1 MPPPQPI
8 LRIAVPSP
16 LRRSFD
22 YLPPPRLDTHLLQP
36 GQRLRVPFGR
46 SHVVG
51 VLLELAGKTDFDPG
65 RLKAATELLDTEPA
79 VSPEIMALARWA
91 AHYYHH
97 PVGEVM
103 ATVLPV
109 LLRHGEPAK
118 AHGLRRWRLTTAGKT
133 LNPES
138 LKRAPRQAAMHARL
152 LNHPDGL
159 GRDALGTEPGSWAAA
174 LKAMVDKGWVETLE
188 QPQLTMPAPD
198 RETPPALNAAQE
210 EAVAAVTAELHQ
222 FQPFLLHGVTGS
234 GKTEVYLHLI
244 EQVIAQDRQTLV
256 LVPEIGLTPQLVER
270 FRRRLGV
277 PLAVLHSA
285 LTDRERLNAWIAAR
299 DGDAPVVI
307 GTRSAVFT
315 PMARPGLCIV
325 DEEHDLSFKQHEGFR
340 YSARDLAL
348 IRARSA
354 GMPVLL
360 GSATP
365 SLESLHNA
373 RQGRYRLLS
382 LPERAGTARH
392 PHMQLA
398 DMRGQYLEDGLSQ
411 TLLKRMDEHL
421 QRGHQVLLFL
431 NRRGFAP
438 TLLCHDCGWVGEC
451 ERCDAHLTLHQG
463 QRRLRCHHCGAERP
477 LPDTC
482 PACGSV
488 DLRAIGQ
495 GTERMETALQRHF
508 PDVGIVRI
516 DRDSTRRKGAMEAKL
531 KRVHSGD
538 ARILIGTQMLAKGH
552 DFPDVT
558 LVGVVDTDQGLFSAD
573 FRAPERLAQLV
584 LQVAGRAG
592 RADKPGEV
600 LIQTHHPDNR
610 LLQQLVGQDYL
621 AFAEAALA
629 ERRDAG
635 LPPFSSLAL
644 LRAEAP
650 AREAPMRFL
659 EDAAALATDAGVAGV
674 ELFGPVSAPM
684 ERRQGRY
691 RAQLLLQA
699 AARADLHRLLGPW
712 TPQLEQLKSAR
723 KVRWSLDV
731 DPLDMM

>member
-1 MPPPQPI
+1 MPPAKSI
-8 LRIAVPSP
+8 LRVAIPSP
-16 LRRSFD
+16 LRRRFD
-22 YLPPPRLDTHLLQP
+22 YLPPHDVDPGDLIP

-46 SHVVG
+46 NRSVG
-51 VLLELAGKTDFDPG
+51 VLLEVVTETDIDPK
-65 RLKAATELLDTEPA
+65 RLKPAAELLDPQPA
-79 VSPEIMALARWA
+79 LSADILELARWA
-91 AHYYHH
+91 AQYYHH
-97 PVGEVM
+97 PIGEVL
-103 ATVLPV
+103 ATALPV
-109 LLRHGEPAK
+109 LLRHGEPIRAQ
-118 AHGLRRWRLTTAGKT
+118 GVRRWRLSAAGRG
-133 LNPES
+133 LDAEA
-138 LKRAPRQAAMHARL
+138 LKRAPRQAAVHAL
-152 LNHPDGL
+152 LMAHPEGL
-159 GRDALGTEPGSWAAA
+159 GREQLAEQPGDWASA
-174 LKAMVDKGWVETLE
+174 LKAMTEKGWVETEE
-188 QPQLTMPAPD
+188 QPLLTMPTAERD
-198 RETPPALNAAQE
+198 TPPPLNPAQAAAVD
-210 EAVAAVTAELHQ
+210 AVAGALDG

-234 GKTEVYLHLI
+234 GKTEVYLQLI
-244 EQVIAQDRQTLV
+244 ARVLGQGRQALV

-270 FRRRLGV
+270 FRRRLHV
-277 PLAVLHSA
+277 PLAILHSG

-315 PMARPGLCIV
+315 PLARPGLFIV

-340 YSARDLAL
+340 YSARDLTL
-348 IRARSA
+348 MRARSA
-354 GMPVLL
+354 GIPVLL
-360 GSATP
+360 ASATP
-365 SLESLHNA
+365 SLESLHNT
-373 RQGRYRLLS
+373 RQGRYQLLE
-382 LPERAGTARH
+382 LPERAGAARH

-398 DMRGQYLEDGLSQ
+398 DMRGQFLEDGLSQ
-411 TLLKRMDEHL
+411 TLLKRMGEHL
-421 QRGHQVLLFL
+421 ERGHQVLLFL
-431 NRRGFAP
+431 NRRGYAP

-477 LPDTC
+477 LPETC

-488 DLRAIGQ
+488 DLRAVGQ
-495 GTERMETALQRHF
+495 GTERMEVALERHF

-516 DRDSTRRKGAMEAKL
+516 DRDSTRRKGAMESKL
-531 KRVHSGD
+531 ERIHSGD

-600 LIQTHHPDNR
+600 LIQTHHPDHP

-621 AFAEAALA
+621 AFADAALA
-629 ERRDAG
+629 ERQDAG

-650 AREAPMRFL
+650 DRDAPGRFL
-659 EDAAALATDAGVAGV
+659 EEAAALAREADLPGV

-712 TPQLEQLKSAR
+712 TPRLEQLKSAR